1 MQHFRFLNN
10 FFIQYFLA
18 VVRVLDN
25 SCLVGKA
32 LSRAVTQVK
41 RLRVI
46 HISLRGEKKALT
58 LLLKLNVLLHRH
70 RFRTLSNCNFFN
82 SHWVKYLSPKVDDL
96 AAWTG
101 KGSQCSGLL
110 DALIV
115 FDCIYVDLPPNFC
128 VDFG

>member
-1 MQHFRFLNN
+1 M
-10 FFIQYFLA
+10 
-18 VVRVLDN
+18 LDN
-25 SCLVGKA
+25 SCLIGKA

-115 FDCIYVDLPPNFC
+115 FDCIYVDLPPNLC
-128 VDFG
+128 VDFGGEWPFDWCLRGTEQLL